1 MSNIGFISQRDY
13 FGTIIEN
20 PKVVD
25 EVLSMFEGSRFVSG
39 NSKGN
44 EALLEK
50 TCKEKGLE
58 FVSINPD
65 TVGFGYDLAFIER
78 NREILKQCDICVLV
92 FDGTNKF
99 GLSVI
104 KEGIKLGKKLIIMPL
119 M

>member
-1 MSNIGFISQRDY
+1 MTNVGFISQRDY

-20 PKVVD
+20 TKTVND
-25 EVLSMFEGSRFVSG
+25 VLDMFEGSRFVSG

-44 EALLEK
+44 ESLLEK
-50 TCKEKGLE
+50 ICKEKGLE

-78 NREILKQCDICVLV
+78 NREILKQCDVCVLV

-104 KEGIKLGKKLIIMPL
+104 KEGIKLGKKIIVMPL
-119 M
+119 I